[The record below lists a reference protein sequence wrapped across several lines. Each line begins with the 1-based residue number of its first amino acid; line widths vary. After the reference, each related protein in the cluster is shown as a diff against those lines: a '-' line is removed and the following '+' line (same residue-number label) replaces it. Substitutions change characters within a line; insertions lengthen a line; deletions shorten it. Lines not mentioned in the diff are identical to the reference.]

1 MNDSQEGEITTMCE
15 VLDKIVAK
23 SEEKKEAQVNERVA
37 IDMLKEKLQLS
48 IIERI
53 SKLSEETI
61 RVIAKKINVEV
72 VEG

>member
-1 MNDSQEGEITTMCE
+1 MCE

-23 SEEKKEAQVNERVA
+23 SEEKKEAQVRETMV

-53 SKLSEETI
+53 SKLSEEAI
-61 RVIAKKINVEV
+61 RALATKNNMEV

>member
-1 MNDSQEGEITTMCE
+1 MCE

>member
-1 MNDSQEGEITTMCE
+1 MCE

-23 SEEKKEAQVNERVA
+23 GEAKKEAQVNERVA
-37 IDMLKEKLQLS
+37 IDMLKEKMQLS

-61 RVIAKKINVEV
+61 RAIAQKINVEV

>member
-1 MNDSQEGEITTMCE
+1 MCE
-15 VLDKIVAK
+15 VLDKIEA
-23 SEEKKEAQVNERVA
+23 KKEAQVNERVA